1 MGVSESESEGVS
13 GLAMARSEAAP
24 GPSFDE
30 ARSFAGF
37 GEIRT
42 VDRGLAECGT
52 PRVERDQIPHAA
64 TSAAAAADVSLL
76 SLLFCRCRDAL
87 AAQSISTSFSTKH
100 QIHLASVSKTTSV
113 APRRCPSTAGSPNH
127 NSTSPP
133 PPLPLLE
140 ATCRRVSLHAQVH
153 RIMRLNLRS
162 VRPNAVFS
170 SFLGLLDIKLGECG
184 SSYSLEAKSR
194 IQGDTRGACNRGAVL
209 TGLGA
214 EIILLF
220 GVRVVS
226 HIVASRFDVLRQL
239 RKNHPTLLLTL
250 ASSSTRSRG
259 CMGS

>member
-1 MGVSESESEGVS
+1 MGVSETESEGVS

-37 GEIRT
+37 GETRT

-100 QIHLASVSKTTSV
+100 QIHLASVSKTTPV

-127 NSTSPP
+127 NSTSPSSP
-133 PPLPLLE
+133 TPSPRSDLSPSVAPRTGSPYHAVE
-140 ATCRRVSLHAQVH
+140 SPERPAQCRVQLV
-153 RIMRLNLRS
+153 
-162 VRPNAVFS
+162 
-170 SFLGLLDIKLGECG
+170 
-184 SSYSLEAKSR
+184 
-194 IQGDTRGACNRGAVL
+194 
-209 TGLGA
+209 
-214 EIILLF
+214 
-220 GVRVVS
+220 
-226 HIVASRFDVLRQL
+226 SRFTGHQAR
-239 RKNHPTLLLTL
+239 
-250 ASSSTRSRG
+250 
-259 CMGS
+259 